1 MIRTMLGVALVTLLL
16 ATAAAAQNQ
25 ADQESQADRENQA
38 DQVSGVASES
48 QTTRRGSQQELDQWA
63 GDRASLKTRWD
74 NAQAQVEYLEERA
87 QLERDRLA
95 ALTAAGD
102 ELARRLDE
110 SQRLEASLEDSLL
123 SILGRLDVAVAG
135 DLPFL
140 ADERNGRLR
149 TVRRELGDPAATP
162 ADKLRRVLEALLI
175 ETRYG
180 GAMEV
185 YQQRINVADEELT
198 CDLLYV
204 GRLGLFWL
212 TPDELRGGSWNPAES
227 RFIELEGGEL
237 ESARRAVQM
246 ATRRRA
252 VGVQNLPLGR
262 VGS

>member
-1 MIRTMLGVALVTLLL
+1 MTRLILALPLALLVAASVP
-16 ATAAAAQNQ
+16 AQDP
-25 ADQESQADRENQA
+25 AQEITREAGQSQD
-38 DQVSGVASES
+38 
-48 QTTRRGSQQELDQWA
+48 TRRATQQELDDWA
-63 GDRASLKTRWD
+63 GERASLEARWE
-74 NAQAQVEYLEERA
+74 NAQAQVAYLEERA

-102 ELARRLDE
+102 ELARRLEE
-110 SQRLEASLEDSLL
+110 SRRLEASLEDTLL
-123 SILGRLDVAVAG
+123 SILGHLDTAVAG

-140 ADERNGRLR
+140 AEERHTRLR

-185 YQQRINVADEELT
+185 YQERITVAGEELT

-212 TPDELRGGSWNPAES
+212 TPDEVRGGAWNPATAG
-227 RFIELEGGEL
+227 FGELDGDEL
-237 ESARRAVQM
+237 ESVRHAVQM
-246 ATRRRA
+246 AQRRRP